1 MNIEIPVAAGE
12 LVDKITI
19 LRVKAARID
28 DPAKLAN
35 IRKELE
41 LLDAVARHHLADS
54 PELKDLTAELTQI
67 NEQLWDIEE
76 GKRDCERRQDFGP
89 AFIELARSVYIVN
102 DGRARVKR
110 AINELTGSAIVE
122 EKSYKPYLAA
132 EAPGG

>member
-41 LLDAVARHHLADS
+41 LLDAVARDHLADS
-54 PELKDLTAELTQI
+54 PELQGLTAELTQI

-122 EKSYKPYLAA
+122 EKSYKPYLAQ
-132 EAPGG
+132 G